1 MKLGCKYVK
10 YEHMDAELP
19 VYRQHLTHSVICTK
33 RVKPVLLLVAKVGR
47 LQNRH
52 KGVQVWEDGISECS
66 PVIGV
71 DRASRFG
78 SGENRAQ
85 FHLVIS
91 CKKTVIRL

>member
-1 MKLGCKYVK
+1 MKPGCKYVK

-19 VYRQHLTHSVICTK
+19 VYRQHLTHFVICTK

-52 KGVQVWEDGISECS
+52 KGVQVWEDGISECP

-71 DRASRFG
+71 DRASRCG